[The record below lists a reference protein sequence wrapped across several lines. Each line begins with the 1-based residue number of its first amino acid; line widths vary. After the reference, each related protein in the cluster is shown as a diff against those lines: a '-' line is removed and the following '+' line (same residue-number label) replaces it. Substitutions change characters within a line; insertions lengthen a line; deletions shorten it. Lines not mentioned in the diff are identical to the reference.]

1 SARRDPQ
8 QASGVRV
15 PDVQPAVA
23 PQRGR
28 ERRATS
34 RLRGRSS
41 RSPRARARCARTGRP
56 RRSREAPSERALRR
70 PAAAR
75 RDRACSAQRP
85 IDDPRGRA
93 DREPRFALER
103 GDPGDPPATQR
114 AGEDRR
120 HGHARTGCRGA
131 LPPHRA
137 HAGRRRLAR
146 RSRRRAA
153 PRRGRDRV
161 RDRRDGMKL
170 YDSFRSALQSLVV
183 NKLRS
188 SLTMLGVIIG
198 VASVIAMV
206 AVGNG
211 ASQQVQNT
219 ILSLGSNL
227 ITVSPAN
234 LSDQGLRGAGA
245 QSQNLT
251 LDDMRA
257 IQTQLGSSIAASE
270 AEQGAGRWQV
280 TAAGQNWNT
289 NVNGVTEDYPIVR
302 DWPLQS
308 GDFFSGSDVTV
319 NAQVAVIGSTTA
331 TSLFGENDAVGQTLQ
346 LRQVFGGGGQGQG
359 QQRARI
365 VNFKVV
371 GVLEPK
377 GSTFG
382 FGRDDQILV
391 PVTTAQRVLTGRLN
405 VVNTIVVK
413 ATSSDAMT
421 DTTADVTNVLL
432 QRHNISDPTVAD
444 FTVTNQN
451 DTLAALGAVT
461 GTFTLL
467 LGAIGGISLLVG
479 GIGIMNIML
488 VSVNERTREI
498 GIRKAVGARRQDIM
512 VQFLIESMALTGI
525 GGILGILLGWSITLV
540 VALIPQASG
549 LVLVITTGTVIIAVG
564 VSVAIGVVFGLYPA
578 MRAARLHPIQ
588 ALRYE

>member
-1 SARRDPQ
+1 
-8 QASGVRV
+8 
-15 PDVQPAVA
+15 
-23 PQRGR
+23 
-28 ERRATS
+28 
-34 RLRGRSS
+34 
-41 RSPRARARCARTGRP
+41 
-56 RRSREAPSERALRR
+56 
-70 PAAAR
+70 
-75 RDRACSAQRP
+75 
-85 IDDPRGRA
+85 
-93 DREPRFALER
+93 
-103 GDPGDPPATQR
+103 
-114 AGEDRR
+114 
-120 HGHARTGCRGA
+120 
-131 LPPHRA
+131 
-137 HAGRRRLAR
+137 
-146 RSRRRAA
+146 
-153 PRRGRDRV
+153 
-161 RDRRDGMKL
+161 MKL

-188 SLTMLGVIIG
+188 ALTMLGVIIG

-227 ITVSPAN
+227 ITVSPGN
-234 LSDQGLRGAGA
+234 LTDQGLRGAGQQA
-245 QSQNLT
+245 QNLT
-251 LDDMRA
+251 LDDMKSLQA
-257 IQTQLGSSIAASE
+257 QLGSTIAAIH

-289 NVNGVTEDYPIVR
+289 NVNGVTEQYPLVR
-302 DWPLQS
+302 DWNMQS
-308 GDFFSGSDVTV
+308 GDFFSESDLTI

-331 TSLFGENDAVGQTLQ
+331 TNLFGEGDAVGQTLQ
-346 LRQVFGGGGQGQG
+346 LRQVFGGGAQGQG

-365 VNFKVV
+365 VNFKII
-371 GVLEPK
+371 GVLESK

-382 FGRDDQILV
+382 FSRDDQILV
-391 PVTTAQRVLTGRLN
+391 PLTTAQRVLTGRLN
-405 VVNTIVVK
+405 IVNTIVVK
-413 ATSSDAMT
+413 ATSSDTMGE
-421 DTTADVTNVLL
+421 TTADVTNILL
-432 QRHNISDPTVAD
+432 QRHKITDPASPD

-461 GTFTLL
+461 AAFTLL

-512 VQFLIESMALTGI
+512 VQFLIESIALTGI
-525 GGILGILLGWSITLV
+525 GGILGILLGWAITLV
-540 VALIPQASG
+540 VSLIPQASG
-549 LVLVITTGTVIIAVG
+549 LVLVITAGTVIIAVG

>member
-1 SARRDPQ
+1 
-8 QASGVRV
+8 V
-15 PDVQPAVA
+15 
-23 PQRGR
+23 
-28 ERRATS
+28 
-34 RLRGRSS
+34 
-41 RSPRARARCARTGRP
+41 
-56 RRSREAPSERALRR
+56 
-70 PAAAR
+70 
-75 RDRACSAQRP
+75 
-85 IDDPRGRA
+85 
-93 DREPRFALER
+93 
-103 GDPGDPPATQR
+103 
-114 AGEDRR
+114 
-120 HGHARTGCRGA
+120 
-131 LPPHRA
+131 
-137 HAGRRRLAR
+137 
-146 RSRRRAA
+146 
-153 PRRGRDRV
+153 
-161 RDRRDGMKL
+161 KL

-188 SLTMLGVIIG
+188 ALTMLGVIIG

-251 LDDMRA
+251 LEDMRA
-257 IQTQLGSSIAASE
+257 IQTQLGSSIAAIH

-308 GDFFSGSDVTV
+308 GDFFSGSDLTV

-331 TSLFGENDAVGQTLQ
+331 TSLFGEGDAVGQTLQ

-421 DTTADVTNVLL
+421 ETTADVTDVLL
-432 QRHNISDPTVAD
+432 TRHNISDPAAAD

>member
-1 SARRDPQ
+1 
-8 QASGVRV
+8 
-15 PDVQPAVA
+15 
-23 PQRGR
+23 
-28 ERRATS
+28 
-34 RLRGRSS
+34 
-41 RSPRARARCARTGRP
+41 
-56 RRSREAPSERALRR
+56 
-70 PAAAR
+70 
-75 RDRACSAQRP
+75 
-85 IDDPRGRA
+85 
-93 DREPRFALER
+93 
-103 GDPGDPPATQR
+103 
-114 AGEDRR
+114 
-120 HGHARTGCRGA
+120 
-131 LPPHRA
+131 
-137 HAGRRRLAR
+137 
-146 RSRRRAA
+146 
-153 PRRGRDRV
+153 
-161 RDRRDGMKL
+161 MKI

-188 SLTMLGVIIG
+188 ALTMLGVIIG

-234 LSDQGLRGAGA
+234 QSDQGLRGAGA
-245 QSQNLT
+245 QAQNLT
-251 LDDMRA
+251 LDDMRS
-257 IQTQLGSSIAASE
+257 IQAQLGGTIAAIH

-289 NVNGVTEDYPIVR
+289 NVNGVSEDYPFVR
-302 DWPLQS
+302 DWPLRS
-308 GDFFSGSDVTV
+308 GDFFSGSDVTI
-319 NAQVAVIGSTTA
+319 NAQVAVIGSVTA
-331 TSLFGENDAVGQTLQ
+331 TNLFGEGDAVGQTLQ

-405 VVNTIVVK
+405 IVNTIVVK
-413 ATSSDAMT
+413 ATSSETMT
-421 DTTADVTNVLL
+421 ETTADVTNVLL
-432 QRHNISDPTVAD
+432 ERHNVSDPTAAD

-549 LVLVITTGTVIIAVG
+549 LVLVITSGTVIIAVG

>member
-1 SARRDPQ
+1 
-8 QASGVRV
+8 
-15 PDVQPAVA
+15 
-23 PQRGR
+23 
-28 ERRATS
+28 
-34 RLRGRSS
+34 
-41 RSPRARARCARTGRP
+41 
-56 RRSREAPSERALRR
+56 
-70 PAAAR
+70 
-75 RDRACSAQRP
+75 
-85 IDDPRGRA
+85 
-93 DREPRFALER
+93 
-103 GDPGDPPATQR
+103 
-114 AGEDRR
+114 
-120 HGHARTGCRGA
+120 
-131 LPPHRA
+131 
-137 HAGRRRLAR
+137 
-146 RSRRRAA
+146 
-153 PRRGRDRV
+153 
-161 RDRRDGMKL
+161 MKL

-188 SLTMLGVIIG
+188 ALTMLGVIIG

-308 GDFFSGSDVTV
+308 GDFFSGSDLTV
-319 NAQVAVIGSTTA
+319 NAQVAVLGSTTA
-331 TSLFGENDAVGQTLQ
+331 ASLFGEADAVGQTIQ

-432 QRHNISDPTVAD
+432 QRHNISDPAVAD

-512 VQFLIESMALTGI
+512 MQFLIESMALTGI

>member
-1 SARRDPQ
+1 
-8 QASGVRV
+8 V
-15 PDVQPAVA
+15 
-23 PQRGR
+23 
-28 ERRATS
+28 
-34 RLRGRSS
+34 
-41 RSPRARARCARTGRP
+41 
-56 RRSREAPSERALRR
+56 
-70 PAAAR
+70 
-75 RDRACSAQRP
+75 
-85 IDDPRGRA
+85 
-93 DREPRFALER
+93 
-103 GDPGDPPATQR
+103 
-114 AGEDRR
+114 
-120 HGHARTGCRGA
+120 
-131 LPPHRA
+131 
-137 HAGRRRLAR
+137 
-146 RSRRRAA
+146 
-153 PRRGRDRV
+153 
-161 RDRRDGMKL
+161 KL

-188 SLTMLGVIIG
+188 ALTMLGVIIG

-331 TSLFGENDAVGQTLQ
+331 TSLFGEADAVGQMLQ
-346 LRQVFGGGGQGQG
+346 LRQVFGGGGQGPG

-512 VQFLIESMALTGI
+512 MQFLIESMALTGI